1 MPRYS
6 VTVTLV
12 LPPVLRWQLQIET
25 EPVSTRAS
33 DGTDEQASKPSF
45 AEEMRA
51 KAAAR
56 RPAME
61 PQAAPVRIGCCADK
75 APV

>member
-1 MPRYS
+1 MS
-6 VTVTLV
+6 A
-12 LPPVLRWQLQIET
+12 
-25 EPVSTRAS
+25 RAS
-33 DGTDEQASKPSF
+33 DGADEQASKPSF

-56 RPAME
+56 RPAVE
-61 PQAAPVRIGCCADK
+61 PQAAPVRTGCCAGK

>member
-51 KAAAR
+51 KEACYGAT
-56 RPAME
+56 
-61 PQAAPVRIGCCADK
+61 GCTGENWMLC
-75 APV
+75 